1 MGSNLTNNPD
11 IAALSSQLS
20 DIQAAC
26 LMAMQKADDLGTE
39 IKELEARSAYFDA
52 SMAEGQR
59 LAFETLR
66 SAELRVANINAAR
79 DRLIMPQRRL
89 IISIEEEID
98 ELSDILTSLTGDT
111 GENETDKSQI
121 SADNIEFLASS
132 TYKKV
137 MREKDDYRPLPA
149 PVEQQ
154 DKTAAAEM
162 EAAMPAA
169 DFSAGSGELPE
180 DIMAAAYDI
189 IAAINVGQNLGKDA
203 GTETEHYEE
212 IMLEAD
218 ETEPAGEPQ
227 IDLQEEIMMAA
238 DGVVPTAEAEAELL
252 EDIILAPDE
261 AGPPE
266 EPQMEQPE
274 ETILTADETSPAAEA
289 EAELL
294 EDIIL
299 ALDEAGPPAEP
310 QMEQLKETILTA
322 DETGPAAEAE
332 AEQLED
338 IILAPDEAGPPEE
351 PQMEQPEE
359 TILTADE
366 TSPAAEAEAELLEDI
381 ILALDEAGPPAEP
394 QMEQPEETILT
405 ADETGPATEP
415 EIELHEEIMITA
427 DEIGSAVE
435 PEVEMHEQ
443 PAAAAAEA
451 TKADRAALPLRMSA
465 VKADKKEPPRSSQS
479 AAKRSLPRRLHK
491 LVPDEGSPH
500 PEDTGT
506 AQETA
511 ANANAPSQGTVAAV
525 NAPVQENVADITAP
539 AQETVAEATPPSQE
553 KEPAAALLQ
562 KPGAGETT
570 AAPELHLTS
579 NDSDPSLLGLDM
591 PLQFSFYAGEDRQ
604 PQSLRCHEWLI
615 KMIIKIPE
623 DNFQFVPD
631 GDGARDIQSI
641 LLRYNQAVLND
652 MYPFDI
658 VTPSRPNIGMF
669 FYNCL
674 EDNLSTMH
682 LRLREISIW
691 ENNSQLLKVNYRNK
705 VLDEL
710 LKHND
715 G

>member
-137 MREKDDYRPLPA
+137 LREKYDYRPLPA
-149 PVEQQ
+149 PVKLQ

-169 DFSAGSGELPE
+169 DFSAGPGELPE

-189 IAAINVGQNLGKDA
+189 IATINAGQNQGKEA
-203 GTETEHYEE
+203 GTETEQCEE
-212 IMLEAD
+212 IMDAAD
-218 ETEPAGEPQ
+218 ENRTAGEPQ
-227 IDLQEEIMMAA
+227 MKQLEEFMMAA
-238 DGVVPTAEAEAELL
+238 DGIGPTAGLEMGLQEAIMLAADGPVPAKGPAIEQYVDTMDAAGETRLTAEL
-252 EDIILAPDE
+252 EMEQREEFMMAADE
-261 AGPPE
+261 AGPTE
-266 EPQMEQPE
+266 EPAMEQQE
-274 ETILTADETSPAAEA
+274 EPMLTADEAESAAEA
-289 EAELL
+289 EMEQL
-294 EDIIL
+294 EDI
-299 ALDEAGPPAEP
+299 
-310 QMEQLKETILTA
+310 MVTA
-322 DETGPAAEAE
+322 DETG
-332 AEQLED
+332 
-338 IILAPDEAGPPEE
+338 
-351 PQMEQPEE
+351 
-359 TILTADE
+359 TA
-366 TSPAAEAEAELLEDI
+366 
-381 ILALDEAGPPAEP
+381 AEP
-394 QMEQPEETILT
+394 QMVQLVETML
-405 ADETGPATEP
+405 AVDETGTVTEPEVELHQEIMITVDEIGPAAEP
-415 EIELHEEIMITA
+415 EIERHGQPVA
-427 DEIGSAVE
+427 
-435 PEVEMHEQ
+435 
-443 PAAAAAEA
+443 PAADA
-451 TKADRAALPLRMSA
+451 TKADRSSLPLRMSA

-479 AAKRSLPRRLHK
+479 AAKRSLPQRLHK
-491 LVPDEGSPH
+491 LVPDEGPPH
-500 PEDTGT
+500 VKDTGT
-506 AQETA
+506 APETAAATTPAVQAIAADANVQAQKHAANETAQARKTTADVTFPAQEHAANAAAPVQETA
-511 ANANAPSQGTVAAV
+511 AEIAAPAQKNTAA
-525 NAPVQENVADITAP
+525 ATPPVQE
-539 AQETVAEATPPSQE
+539 
-553 KEPAAALLQ
+553 KELANAAAHLQ
-562 KPGAGETT
+562 EPGAGE
-570 AAPELHLTS
+570 AIAVPELHLTS
-579 NDSDPSLLGLDM
+579 VDDSDPSLLGLDM
-591 PLQFSFYAGEDRQ
+591 PLQFTFYAGEDRQ
-604 PQSLRCHEWLI
+604 PQALRCHEWLI

-652 MYPFDI
+652 MHPFDI
-658 VTPSRPNIGMF
+658 VTPSRPNIGMY

-682 LRLREISIW
+682 LLLREISIW

>member
-252 EDIILAPDE
+252 EDIILA
-261 AGPPE
+261 
-266 EPQMEQPE
+266 
-274 ETILTADETSPAAEA
+274 
-289 EAELL
+289 
-294 EDIIL
+294 
-299 ALDEAGPPAEP
+299 LDEAGPPAEP

-338 IILAPDEAGPPEE
+338 IILAPDEAGPPE
-351 PQMEQPEE
+351 
-359 TILTADE
+359 
-366 TSPAAEAEAELLEDI
+366 
-381 ILALDEAGPPAEP
+381 EP